1 MRMVNRILMA
11 AVFSMA
17 LFVAGCGTAK
27 KEVAA
32 PAEAAKAKS
41 VAEQIVESGFEMV
54 KIDEVKKVVGNGMF
68 NASNGVMVD
77 ARPERVFDQGHIPGS
92 VNIPDNKFEE
102 FYPVLTEKKVTKDT
116 YIITY
121 CGGVDC
127 IKSLHNAKFLKDKGY
142 TNIKIY
148 LDGMPDWTKQGNA
161 VEIGFSTAQKLHAE
175 GKTLFV
181 DARPER
187 VFAKSTIPGSVNVP
201 DNKFEQFKQFL
212 PADKS
217 ETFVVYCGGYECV
230 KSHVVAELAMELGY
244 KKPLIYAGG
253 LPEWQKMGGTMEA
266 AAPKAAA
273 ASAAPA
279 SGIKQGGEP
288 GSVDKDYFKTLIASR
303 PANIVIVDVRT
314 PAEFQNG
321 HIEGAINIDVDKI
334 YKEGC
339 EAVTALLPKEGDV
352 IFHCASGGRA
362 GEMYF
367 GLVEDCNFQPKERLH
382 FLDAHVKFSDAQ
394 CIVE

>member
-1 MRMVNRILMA
+1 MRMVSRILMA

-17 LFVAGCGTAK
+17 LFAAGCGTAK

-41 VAEQIVESGFEMV
+41 VAEQIIEAGFEMV
-54 KIDEVKKVVGNGMF
+54 KFDEVKKVVGDGMF
-68 NASNGVMVD
+68 NASRGVLVD
-77 ARPERVFDQGHIPGS
+77 ARPERTFDQGHIPGS
-92 VNIPDNKFEE
+92 VNVPDNKFEQ
-102 FYPVLTEKKVTKDT
+102 FFPVLAEKKVTKDT

-127 IKSLHNAKFLKDKGY
+127 IKSLYDAKMLKDKGY

-148 LDGMPDWTKQGNA
+148 LDGMPDWTKQGQA
-161 VEIGFSTAQKLHAE
+161 IEIGFETAKKLQAD

-201 DNKFEQFKQFL
+201 DNKFEEFKNLL
-212 PADKS
+212 PAEKS

-230 KSHVVAELAMELGY
+230 KSHIVAEEAMKLGY

-253 LPEWQKMGGTMEA
+253 LPEWEKMGGTMSA

-273 ASAAPA
+273 AAAPA
-279 SGIKQGGEP
+279 GAIKQGAEP
-288 GSVDKDYFKTLIASR
+288 GSVDKDYFKTLVPSR
-303 PANIVIVDVRT
+303 PANIIIVDVRT

-321 HIEGAINIDVDKI
+321 HIEGAINIDVNKI

-367 GLVEDCNFQPKERLH
+367 GLVEDCNFAQKERLH
-382 FLDAHVKFSDAQ
+382 FLDAHVKFSNAQ

>member
-1 MRMVNRILMA
+1 MRMLSRILMT
-11 AVFSMA
+11 AVLSMA
-17 LFVAGCGTAK
+17 LFTVGCGTAT
-27 KEVAA
+27 KEAAA
-32 PAEAAKAKS
+32 PAEAVKAKS
-41 VAEQIVESGFEMV
+41 VAEQIAESGFEMV
-54 KIDEVKKVVGNGMF
+54 KFDEVKKVVGDGMF
-68 NASNGVMVD
+68 NASRGVLVD
-77 ARPERVFDQGHIPGS
+77 ARPERTFDQGHIPGS
-92 VNIPDNKFEE
+92 VNIPDNKFEQ
-102 FYPVLTEKKVTKDT
+102 FFPVLAEKKVTKDT

-127 IKSLHNAKFLKDKGY
+127 IKSLDDAKMLKDKGY

-148 LDGMPDWTKQGNA
+148 LDGMPDWTKKGQA
-161 VEIGFSTAQKLHAE
+161 IEIGFETAKKLQAD

-201 DNKFEQFKQFL
+201 DNKFEEFKHLL
-212 PADKS
+212 PADKN

-230 KSHVVAELAMELGY
+230 KSHIVAEEAMKLGY

-253 LPEWQKMGGTMEA
+253 LPEWEKMGGTMTA

-273 ASAAPA
+273 AAAPA
-279 SGIKQGGEP
+279 TGIKQGAEP
-288 GSVDKDYFKTLIASR
+288 GSVDKDYFKTLVPSR
-303 PANIVIVDVRT
+303 PANIIIVDVRT

-321 HIEGAINIDVDKI
+321 HIEGAINIDVNKM

-339 EAVTALLPKEGDV
+339 EAVTSLLPKEGDL

-367 GLVEDCNFQPKERLH
+367 GLIEDCKFAQKERLH
-382 FLDAHVKFSDAQ
+382 FLDAHVKFSNAQ